1 MKMPENF
8 DSLDDMMED
17 LMLQG
22 AIEIVGVDA
31 ETGEFLYTFT
41 QKLAEINPKI
51 YQAMIEDFHS
61 SIMRL
66 WEAGF
71 LSMDITSE
79 NPIVKA
85 TEKVFD
91 KESIAKLSKNDQ
103 IALEDILNKM
113 SE

>member
-1 MKMPENF
+1 MPEDF
-8 DSLDDMMED
+8 DNLEYMMED

-22 AIEIVGVDA
+22 AIEIVGVDS

-41 QKLAEINPKI
+41 QKLAEINPRI
-51 YQAMIEDFHS
+51 YEAMLEDFHS

-71 LSMDITSE
+71 LSMDVTDE
-79 NPIVKA
+79 NPIVRA

-91 KESIAKLSKNDQ
+91 KESIAKLSKNDK